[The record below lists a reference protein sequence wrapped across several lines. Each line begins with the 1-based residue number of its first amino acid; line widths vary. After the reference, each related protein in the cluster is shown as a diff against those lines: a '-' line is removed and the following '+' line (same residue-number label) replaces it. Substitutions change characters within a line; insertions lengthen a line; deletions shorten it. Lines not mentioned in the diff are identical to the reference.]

1 MAFVHHCVRLGSTA
15 PHGLPAHR
23 CIEHRYA
30 IDFTYGTRT
39 FTTRS
44 GHDPKYISPSYRV
57 RSPFRHFK
65 PFAMVTNPPGA
76 GLTPGEAD
84 PILVRAK
91 SPLDEEEVRGVV
103 ETLEEVSRKYLL
115 PTSRFAQPMDDR
127 Y

>member
-1 MAFVHHCVRLGSTA
+1 
-15 PHGLPAHR
+15 
-23 CIEHRYA
+23 
-30 IDFTYGTRT
+30 
-39 FTTRS
+39 
-44 GHDPKYISPSYRV
+44 
-57 RSPFRHFK
+57 
-65 PFAMVTNPPGA
+65 MVTNPPGA